1 MRDAAGG
8 RRGAAAWSLG
18 AAALLALAL
27 VLFAA
32 SSESVPSGTLRI
44 FAAGLAALAV
54 LVFLGGRLAAP
65 RPIVPLSPAA
75 EPRSAGDARSG
86 LETLRRRLAE
96 TATHPL
102 RRIPVADLDEPAR
115 ELAESLNARLD
126 ALRDAEKEQQQFIA
140 DVSHELRTPLTVLR
154 GTLEVA
160 LEEDRPPEEYRES
173 IGNALLEIRHLAR
186 ISQNI
191 LFLARGE
198 SGRVTLSFSN
208 QDLARFVSDVA
219 RELVP
224 AAADHELDLSVEVPD
239 EPVIG
244 FVDPGRMQQVLHN
257 MLENSMRYTPAG
269 GSIRVTLT
277 RTAEEARIEVRDTGV
292 GIPESDLPFVF
303 ERFFRSD
310 RARRA
315 YSGGSGLGLSIVRWI
330 VEAHKGKV
338 EVESEVDRGTTMA
351 VLLPLVQ

>member
-1 MRDAAGG
+1 
-8 RRGAAAWSLG
+8 
-18 AAALLALAL
+18 
-27 VLFAA
+27 V
-32 SSESVPSGTLRI
+32 
-44 FAAGLAALAV
+44 AAGLAALAV

-65 RPIVPLSPAA
+65 RPLSDSPSGAGPAG
-75 EPRSAGDARSG
+75 P
-86 LETLRRRLAE
+86 
-96 TATHPL
+96 
-102 RRIPVADLDEPAR
+102 PVQERESADLEKLRDRLTETEGRPLKR
-115 ELAESLNARLD
+115 ILADDLSSTAQEVVERLNARLD
-126 ALRDAEKEQQQFIA
+126 ALAGTEKEQQQFIA

-160 LEEDRPPEEYRES
+160 LEEDRSPEEYREA

-208 QDLARFVSDVA
+208 QDLARFVAEVT
-219 RELVP
+219 RELQP
-224 AAADHELDLSVEVPD
+224 AAGDHDLDLSVDVP
-239 EPVIG
+239 ERPVIA

-257 MLENSMRYTPAG
+257 LIENAMRYTPPG
-269 GSIRVTLT
+269 GSVRVRLSTT
-277 RTAEEARIEVRDTGV
+277 RDEARIEVSDTGV
-292 GIPESDLPFVF
+292 GIPEKDLPFVF

-315 YSGGSGLGLSIVRWI
+315 YTGGSGLGLSIVRWI

-338 EVESEVDRGTTMA
+338 EIASEVDRGTT
-351 VLLPLVQ
+351 VKVKLPLVT

>member
-1 MRDAAGG
+1 MTGAGQ
-8 RRGAAAWSLG
+8 
-18 AAALLALAL
+18 
-27 VLFAA
+27 
-32 SSESVPSGTLRI
+32 
-44 FAAGLAALAV
+44 
-54 LVFLGGRLAAP
+54 
-65 RPIVPLSPAA
+65 
-75 EPRSAGDARSG
+75 G
-86 LETLRRRLAE
+86 LETLRRRLDE

-102 RRIPVADLDEPAR
+102 RRIPVTDLDPAAKD
-115 ELAESLNARLD
+115 LAERLNARLD
-126 ALRDAEKEQQQFIA
+126 ALSDAEKEQQQFIA

-160 LEEDRPPEEYRES
+160 LEEDRPSEEYRES

-208 QDLARFVSDVA
+208 QDLARFVSDVT
-219 RELVP
+219 RELAP
-224 AAADHELDLSVEVPD
+224 AAADHELALSVDVP
-239 EPVIG
+239 EESVIG

-257 MLENSMRYTPAG
+257 LLENSMRYTPAG
-269 GSIRVTLT
+269 GSIRVALT
-277 RTAEEARIEVRDTGV
+277 RTATEARIEVSDTGV
-292 GIPESDLPFVF
+292 GIPEADLPFVF

-330 VEAHKGKV
+330 VEAHKGRV
-338 EVESEVDRGTTMA
+338 EVRSGVDRGTTVA